1 MRRRVF
7 LLIALVVLALLAT
20 AVAPW
25 TLSNGGFSAVVAQAL
40 RERYG
45 IEMQVQGRST
55 LAILPVPRVKFENVA
70 LASADGSIAVKGGTL
85 RGELAI
91 LPLLV
96 GQASL
101 TEIALSEAEITVRDA
116 AARTDWAALVRSGKA
131 ANGSVR
137 RLIVTNTRLRAF
149 GGSVENVNTVVR
161 WPGGESRLDVAGT
174 FTWRNE
180 NVEIT
185 RASMVPA
192 TLASGQ
198 PSAFTVS
205 VATSF
210 GKAVIDGEVQTGN
223 DPRVTGHSSL
233 EFRSVRDF
241 ARWTG
246 LDLPLGSMLHVA
258 SVEGD
263 FSADRRRLSWPS
275 VTLQLGAD
283 TLEGTLS
290 LRFDGQRSIVTGTL
304 AADRLDLTDYFAPF
318 LQARTSSG
326 MWSGEDAV
334 IAGTTG
340 GDLDLRLS
348 ASDARIGRLRLSEMA
363 ASVLVRPGRVEVSL
377 SRAGLNKGSV
387 KGRLALASVAG
398 GTDLR
403 GQATFDRIEASGLLS
418 DLGRSRWIA
427 GPTSGQ
433 VTLES
438 TGRTVADLVRQVHG
452 RATATIR
459 QGELIGI
466 GLGDALRRAERQ
478 PLAASLEWKG
488 GRTPFDLAQITLNV
502 GAGTGEITEG
512 LVLAPTMRTA
522 VQGTVSL
529 IDRSVG
535 MRILVDP
542 AVPGGLP
549 SPVIALE
556 VAGGWDDVAVVPDA
570 RALIQRSGAAKPLF
584 GDRIAPAGSSRP
596 QATAQ

>member
-1 MRRRVF
+1 M
-7 LLIALVVLALLAT
+7 
-20 AVAPW
+20 
-25 TLSNGGFSAVVAQAL
+25 
-40 RERYG
+40 
-45 IEMQVQGRST
+45 
-55 LAILPVPRVKFENVA
+55 
-70 LASADGSIAVKGGTL
+70 
-85 RGELAI
+85 
-91 LPLLV
+91 
-96 GQASL
+96 
-101 TEIALSEAEITVRDA
+101 
-116 AARTDWAALVRSGKA
+116 
-131 ANGSVR
+131 
-137 RLIVTNTRLRAF
+137 
-149 GGSVENVNTVVR
+149 
-161 WPGGESRLDVAGT
+161 
-174 FTWRNE
+174 
-180 NVEIT
+180 
-185 RASMVPA
+185 
-192 TLASGQ
+192 
-198 PSAFTVS
+198 
-205 VATSF
+205 
-210 GKAVIDGEVQTGN
+210 
-223 DPRVTGHSSL
+223 
-233 EFRSVRDF
+233 
-241 ARWTG
+241 
-246 LDLPLGSMLHVA
+246 
-258 SVEGD
+258 
-263 FSADRRRLSWPS
+263 
-275 VTLQLGAD
+275 
-283 TLEGTLS
+283 
-290 LRFDGQRSIVTGTL
+290 TGTL

-326 MWSGEDAV
+326 MWSGEDAM
-334 IAGTTG
+334 IAGATG

-348 ASDARIGRLRLSEMA
+348 ASDGRIGRLRLSDMA
-363 ASVLVRPGRVEVSL
+363 ASVLVRPGRVEASL

-418 DLGRSRWIA
+418 DLGRSRWIS
-427 GPTSGQ
+427 GPASGQ
-433 VTLES
+433 VVLES

-488 GRTPFDLAQITLNV
+488 GRTPFDLAQVTLNV

-529 IDRSVG
+529 IDRTVG